1 MVLLRPLSLS
11 RFPSERNPPDGILI
25 FWNIAGVDRVD
36 EGIDVVEHDG
46 FLEVRVSGPFTLPR
60 FKELMLKAVVA
71 TKEKRLKYMLL
82 DVRGL
87 EGTPSTLDRHELGRS
102 GVENKV
108 DFKVAALVTPEQAK
122 DNFASTVARNRGV
135 NVQTFTDRDK
145 ALAWLLGKGD
155 SL

>member
-1 MVLLRPLSLS
+1 M
-11 RFPSERNPPDGILI
+11 
-25 FWNIAGVDRVD
+25 D
-36 EGIDVVEHDG
+36 EDLKIIGHEEFI
-46 FLEVRVSGPFTLPR
+46 EVQSSGPYSLAR
-60 FKELMLKAVVA
+60 FKDHMMKAVVA

-87 EGTPSTLDRHELGRS
+87 EGTPSTLDRHDLGRS